1 LDELEEFM
9 EEEQEEEETEE
20 EEQDV
25 VESTFHN
32 ALYDGLHYADFTD
45 NLRYALSQTESDA
58 KMRRVKRKVPNSY
71 TVNNVEEEDDN
82 DDDEEEEE
90 GHVWDVEL

>member
-1 LDELEEFM
+1 M
-9 EEEQEEEETEE
+9 
-20 EEQDV
+20 
-25 VESTFHN
+25 ESTFHN
-32 ALYDGLHYADFTD
+32 ALYDGLHYADFTG

-71 TVNNVEEEDDN
+71 TVNNEEEEDDN